1 MRVTGAV
8 EIRKGATARIRVISF
23 KRKNVF
29 VDDPEELRDI
39 FLPEG
44 LVFAPVLPEKFEI
57 GAVIEFQANPDSYN
71 NLPTGD
77 HYILDKNSPVS
88 FTGREVIQMPYYVLT
103 EGTSVDLDQV
113 DSSNIRPNSEFFL
126 QINQFLYGP
135 FSKRDEDIQS
145 KKDAFQLPADQV
157 SLFPVGNKL
166 YMLGTPLLSVRC
178 DAMNQDQL
186 ADWFKDLLRSL
197 DPTLD
202 VSRIR
207 QLIGGRNQLGLDDVR
222 LKRALNIL
230 DRLALNERE
239 LKTLAGITP
248 DLQRLYDDAL
258 QRIYEDIAAPAVAR
272 KKMLR
277 EEIDMLNTEADE
289 LKNELTER
297 KEQLAATTAELEN
310 TEREKHRLIADIRV
324 HALVGET
331 KIAVEEH
338 LIKFECQR
346 YEGRGTLFAELG
358 EFIKLFRSTIKN
370 EPEEF
375 GKAAHKMLLQ
385 FRDHRSILCADVT
398 PVLQLAFLSNNSYV
412 FLQQVEPDWLKY
424 DFLHQNGLKQAWASA
439 MAEPQVIHLLI
450 LQDLNMAS
458 IECYGKPLTDII
470 SGIRISLPGLK
481 GPIPQNLWII
491 GIPLPVFRDQDFG
504 LPMLEQTFK
513 NWGAVPVC
521 TGPWEFTK
529 STSTN
534 VLGVS
539 TLIQHDD
546 IAGSSLSDYFQTT

>member
-23 KRKNVF
+23 KRKNAF
-29 VDDPEELRDI
+29 VDNPEELRDI

-44 LVFAPVLPEKFEI
+44 LVFAPTLPEKFEI
-57 GAVIEFQANPDSYN
+57 GAVIEFQANPNSYN
-71 NLPTGD
+71 NLPSGD
-77 HYILDKNSPVS
+77 QYILDKNSPIS

-113 DSSNIRPNSEFFL
+113 DSSAIRPNSEFFL
-126 QINQFLYGP
+126 QVNQFLYGP
-135 FSKRDEDIQS
+135 FSKREEDIQS

-166 YMLGTPLLSVRC
+166 YMLGSPLVSVRC

-202 VSRIR
+202 VSKIR
-207 QLIGGRNQLGLDDVR
+207 QLIGGRDQLGLDDVR

-248 DLQRLYDDAL
+248 VFQRLYDDAL
-258 QRIYEDIAAPAVAR
+258 QRIYEDIAAPAVAQE
-272 KKMLR
+272 KMLR
-277 EEIDMLNTEADE
+277 EEIDTLNTAADE
-289 LKNELTER
+289 LKSELSER

-310 TEREKHRLIADIRV
+310 TEREKQRLIADIRV

-331 KIAVEEH
+331 KIAGEGD
-338 LIKFECQR
+338 LIKYDCQR
-346 YEGRGTLFAELG
+346 YEWSGTSFADLG
-358 EFIKLFRSTIKN
+358 EFIKVFRSTITN
-370 EPEEF
+370 EQEEF
-375 GKAAHKMLLQ
+375 RKAAHKMLLQ
-385 FRDHRSILCADVT
+385 FRDYRCMLCADVT

-439 MAEPQVIHLLI
+439 TAEPEVIHLLV

-458 IECYGKPLTDII
+458 IECYAKPLNDVIA
-470 SGIRISLPGLK
+470 GIRKSLPGVK

-491 GIPLPVFRDQDFG
+491 GIPLPTFPNQDFG

-513 NWGAVPVC
+513 NWGAVPIC
-521 TGPWEFTK
+521 AGPWELTK
-529 STSTN
+529 SASAKVLN
-534 VLGVS
+534 VA

-546 IAGSSLSDYFQTT
+546 ISGSSLSDYFQTT